1 MRTLC
6 RPCRTF
12 RQLSMTLQEFARLLR
27 TMENPL
33 VLKVLEAGKNRR
45 TRQKLHGGDGITP
58 RQDHVTTL

>member
-1 MRTLC
+1 
-6 RPCRTF
+6 
-12 RQLSMTLQEFARLLR
+12 MTLQEFARLLR